1 MAKSGMKQYVH
12 KHKDPTF
19 DIVLGKFRKEARK
32 ASEQKRSMAAFRVL
46 ATARKIISIAGYK
59 LVSGLVIEDRKTG
72 NRYGR
77 Y

>member
-1 MAKSGMKQYVH
+1 MGKHGMKRRVYTNG
-12 KHKDPTF
+12 DPTF
-19 DIVLGKFRKEARK
+19 DIVWGKFRKEAK
-32 ASEQKRSMAAFRVL
+32 VAAEQKRSMAAFRVL

-59 LVSGLVIEDRKTG
+59 LVSGLVIKDRKTG